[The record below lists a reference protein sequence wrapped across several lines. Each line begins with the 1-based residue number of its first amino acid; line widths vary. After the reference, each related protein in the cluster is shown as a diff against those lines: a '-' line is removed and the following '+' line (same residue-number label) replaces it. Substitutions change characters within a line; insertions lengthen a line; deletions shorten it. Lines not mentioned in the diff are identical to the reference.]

1 MKKIVG
7 AIAIISMILA
17 MVPLAISQGGWE
29 TVKDPVKVFEE
40 GYIQVVGASE
50 EGQSRYRA
58 VRAAEVLAQRK
69 LLEILQGINLYGVTT
84 IKDGMLHSDAVATT
98 VEGFLRGAVQC
109 GDTYYPDKGYAEVC
123 MRLNIRGKG
132 GLYDVILPIMKD
144 KQLWPEQKPAY
155 QPALIPKVIDTKTP
169 VEEKS
174 ATPITLPKPGVE
186 AEKKTEAPAPPP
198 EVAKPSELVKVHDG
212 LILDVRDFQFRPA
225 LVNRIITDKE
235 EIVFDPSKVVSNI
248 LVERGC
254 GGFTTDIGKAKALL
268 QSWGCQ
274 SPMELKVKSV
284 VKLTDAQVGVD
295 DAAAIYVH
303 DQKSNM
309 LAQAKVVFLLK

>member
-1 MKKIVG
+1 MV
-7 AIAIISMILA
+7 LA
-17 MVPLAISQGGWE
+17 MMVPFAISQGGWE

-58 VRAAEVLAQRK
+58 VRAAEVVAQRK

-84 IKDGMLHSDAVATT
+84 VKDGMLHSDAVATT

-144 KQLWPEQKPAY
+144 KQIWPEQKPAY
-155 QPALIPKVIDTKTP
+155 KPALIPKAVDTKAP
-169 VEEKS
+169 GEKD
-174 ATPITLPKPGVE
+174 ATPIPLPKP
-186 AEKKTEAPAPPP
+186 ASDAAKAPEAPAPPP
-198 EVAKPSELVKVHDG
+198 EVAKPSELTKVHDG
-212 LILDVRDFQFRPA
+212 LILDVREFQFRPA
-225 LVNRIITDKE
+225 LVNRIITDKD
-235 EIVFDPSKVVSNI
+235 EIVFDPSKVVSNV

-254 GGFTTDIGKAKALL
+254 GGFTTDAGKAKALL
-268 QSWGCQ
+268 QSWGC
-274 SPMELKVKSV
+274 SNPMELKVKSV
-284 VKLTDAQVGVD
+284 VKLTDAQVGTD

>member
-1 MKKIVG
+1 MKKTIGVV
-7 AIAIISMILA
+7 MLLFMVLA
-17 MVPLAISQGGWE
+17 TVPLALSQGGWE

-50 EGQSRYRA
+50 EGQSRYKA
-58 VRAAEVLAQRK
+58 VRAAEVVAQRK

-84 IKDGMLHSDAVATT
+84 VKDGMLHSDAVSTT
-98 VEGFLRGAVQC
+98 VKGFLRGAVQC
-109 GDTYYPDKGYAEVC
+109 GDTYYPDKRYAEVC

-132 GLYDVILPIMKD
+132 GLYDIILPIMKD

-155 QPALIPKVIDTKTP
+155 KPALIPKAVETKVPEVKTAP
-169 VEEKS
+169 PAPEQKPEEKAS
-174 ATPITLPKPGVE
+174 
-186 AEKKTEAPAPPP
+186 APPP
-198 EVAKPSELVKVHDG
+198 EVARPSELTKVYDG
-212 LILDVRDFQFRPA
+212 LILDAREFQFRPA
-225 LVNRIITDKE
+225 LVNRIITDKDD
-235 EIVFDPSKVVSNI
+235 IVFDPSKVVSTV

-254 GGFTTDIGKAKALL
+254 GGFTTDAGKAKALL

-274 SPMELKVKSV
+274 NPMELKVKSV
-284 VKLTDAQVGVD
+284 VKLTDAQVGTD

>member
-1 MKKIVG
+1 MKKTIGLVML
-7 AIAIISMILA
+7 IFMVVA
-17 MVPLAISQGGWE
+17 MVPLALSQGSWE

-58 VRAAEVLAQRK
+58 VRAAEVVAQRK

-84 IKDGMLHSDAVATT
+84 VKDGMLHSDAVATT

-132 GLYDVILPIMKD
+132 GLYDIILPIMKD
-144 KQLWPEQKPAY
+144 KNIWPEKKPAY
-155 QPALIPKVIDTKTP
+155 QPALIPKAVEPKGVEP
-169 VEEKS
+169 KAPEAKVAPPPEQKPEEK
-174 ATPITLPKPGVE
+174 
-186 AEKKTEAPAPPP
+186 APAPPP
-198 EVAKPSELVKVHDG
+198 EVARPSELTKVYDG
-212 LILDVRDFQFRPA
+212 LILDVREYQFRPA

-235 EIVFDPSKVVSNI
+235 EIVFDPSKVVSTV

-254 GGFTTDIGKAKALL
+254 GGFTTDTNKAKALL

-274 SPMELKVKSV
+274 NPMELKVKSV
-284 VKLTDAQVGVD
+284 VKLTDAQVGTD